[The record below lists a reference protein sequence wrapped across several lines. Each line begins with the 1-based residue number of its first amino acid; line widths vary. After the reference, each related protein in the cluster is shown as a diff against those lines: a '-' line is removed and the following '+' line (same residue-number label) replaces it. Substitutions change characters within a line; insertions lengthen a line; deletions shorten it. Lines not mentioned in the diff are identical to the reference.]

1 MLDIFSAVGN
11 YYHIAPA
18 EGGVVKLTQLLN
30 QCRSAGFIRHDIALV
45 FSQGSA
51 VFGVEDY
58 IKFLCSILRRKGI
71 GRISVKYVPGI
82 VVHSFRIG
90 KYIAV
95 TQLDAFQIFRINSIF
110 GQGHAVGDIHG
121 IVIGFH
127 RSFRNHAVLHI
138 QINGL
143 LDIFSA
149 VGNYYHIA
157 PAEGGVVKLTQLL
170 NQCRSAG
177 FIRHD
182 IALVFS
188 QGSAVFGVE
197 DYIKFLCSILR
208 RKGIGRISVKYV
220 PGVVIHSVR
229 IGEYI
234 AVTQLDAFCR
244 LFRLVVIPTGSG
256 RFLISSR
263 GGIHRFFFCRRLRNG
278 SALVG
283 HHALISHHVLQISSG
298 SGFGHAAKL
307 HDVPYRL
314 FQGCLVVIHHRHII
328 MRGNNSAV

>member
-1 MLDIFSAVGN
+1 M
-11 YYHIAPA
+11 
-18 EGGVVKLTQLLN
+18 
-30 QCRSAGFIRHDIALV
+30 
-45 FSQGSA
+45 
-51 VFGVEDY
+51 
-58 IKFLCSILRRKGI
+58 
-71 GRISVKYVPGI
+71 
-82 VVHSFRIG
+82 
-90 KYIAV
+90 
-95 TQLDAFQIFRINSIF
+95 DAFRLFRINGIF
-110 GQGHAVGDIHG
+110 GQGHAIGNIHG
-121 IVIGFH
+121 VVIGFH

-170 NQCRSAG
+170 NQSRSAG
-177 FIRHD
+177 FVRHD

-188 QGSAVFGVE
+188 QGSAVFSVE
-197 DYIKFLCSILR
+197 DHIIFLCSILR

-234 AVTQLDAFCR
+234 AVTQLDAFCG

-298 SGFGHAAKL
+298 SGFGHAAEL
-307 HDVPYRL
+307 HIVPHQL
-314 FQGCLVVIHHRHII
+314 FQAGLVAVHQHHIFMLRGHTAVQICHLLSTGHIRRPVTLVLRHSFTVFHIEDFVHFYHMAALLVDNGHGAGI
-328 MRGNNSAV
+328 AVPVKHIPRVKIQSRGIGKGITVTDL